1 MAHSH
6 IERTADSFT
15 LRNPTRHL
23 AAALASLFA
32 LVGLALTVFGFDW
45 WQRLGGLLGIV
56 LGLYLVRR
64 MLSRSIRCTAD
75 GVVGMGESGT
85 QRLTWSQIDR
95 FEQRGL
101 KGIGAR
107 LTDGR
112 WVSLMFFATFGD
124 LSEEA
129 ATQLLE
135 EQRLRYQQAVPP
147 QASS

>member
-15 LRNPTRHL
+15 LRNPTRYF
-23 AAALASLFA
+23 AAALTSLFS
-32 LVGLALTVFGFDW
+32 LVGLALLIFGFDW
-45 WQRLGGLLGIV
+45 WQRLAGLLGIAF
-56 LGLYLVRR
+56 GLYLVRR

-75 GVVGMGESGT
+75 GVLGMGESGT
-85 QRLTWSQIDR
+85 HRLTWSQIDR

-112 WVSLMFFATFGD
+112 WVPLMFFATFGD
-124 LSEEA
+124 LSEEG

-135 EQRLRYQQAVPP
+135 EQRLRYQQTVPP
-147 QASS
+147 QGS